1 MPYATEV
8 KVESMM
14 AQFALDGTTSPD
26 STQVAAIITDVDA
39 ELDVVLAAQGV
50 TTPVTAPADFLS
62 WVTGIASIGVT
73 ARVLRSA
80 FPDVTG
86 PGEQPA
92 YRYWQKLYDTAL
104 AGIKDGSM
112 IPPTVS
118 AGGAISPSTYFIRNP
133 DAEEDLGDI
142 AEPKFKMAKDY

>member
-1 MPYATEV
+1 MAYATEA

-14 AQFALDGTTSPD
+14 AQMTVTGSTKPT
-26 STQVAAIITDVDA
+26 STQVALIITDVDA
-39 ELDVVLAAQGV
+39 ELDVVLAAQGIA
-50 TTPVTAPADFLS
+50 TPVTAPADFLN
-62 WVTGIASIGVT
+62 WLVGISSIGVT
-73 ARVLRSA
+73 ARALRSM

-92 YRYWQKLYDTAL
+92 YRYWQKLYDGAL

-118 AGGAISPSTYFIRNP
+118 AGGAVSPSTYLTRNP

-142 AEPKFKMAKDY
+142 AEPKFKVGKDY